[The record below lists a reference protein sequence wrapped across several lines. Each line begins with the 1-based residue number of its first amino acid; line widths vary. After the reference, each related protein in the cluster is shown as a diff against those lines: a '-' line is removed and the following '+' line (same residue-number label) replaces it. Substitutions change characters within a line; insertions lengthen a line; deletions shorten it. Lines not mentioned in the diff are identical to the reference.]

1 MMMLDTNAPSWAVWL
16 LAWMVFASIVALIAH
31 ARDKNAARKGR
42 RRTPERTLHLL
53 ELVGGWPGAIIAM
66 LLFHH
71 KTRKP
76 SYLLVTG
83 VIIAGWIAVAI
94 WWAGV
99 FAMSS

>member
-1 MMMLDTNAPSWAVWL
+1 
-16 LAWMVFASIVALIAH
+16 
-31 ARDKNAARKGR
+31 
-42 RRTPERTLHLL
+42 
-53 ELVGGWPGAIIAM
+53 

>member
-1 MMMLDTNAPSWAVWL
+1 
-16 LAWMVFASIVALIAH
+16 MVFASIVALIAH

-71 KTRKP
+71 KIRKP